1 MERYNIW
8 KKDKKSLL
16 SCNKEYVELSS
27 KIDNNNEFINK
38 YKFITKMQF
47 YKMK

>member
-27 KIDNNNEFINK
+27 KIDNNKFINK

-47 YKMK
+47 YKIK

>member
-1 MERYNIW
+1 MEIYNIW